1 LVGDLPL
8 GVQKTEARGDAAPP
22 DLLSIHEEH
31 APFVWLSLQRLGVR
45 SADIEDLLQEVF
57 IVVHKRLAT
66 FDGSARMTTW
76 LFGICL
82 RVAAAHRRRAYN
94 RREAIVPAPAEE
106 ALADSASPEDL
117 ASNRQAQ
124 ARLAAILDTMDLEK
138 RAIFVMFE
146 LDELSCEEIAEIL
159 GVPLGTVYSRLHA
172 ARKAFSAAVVR
183 FEAREAS
190 RSTARRGRGE

>member
-1 LVGDLPL
+1 MPL
-8 GVQKTEARGDAAPP
+8 GVEKTSAREDAAPL

-82 RVAAAHRRRAYN
+82 RVAAAHRRRAYH
-94 RREAIVPAPAEE
+94 RRESIVPAPADE
-106 ALADSASPEDL
+106 ARADSASPEDL

-124 ARLAAILDTMDLEK
+124 ARLAAILDSMELEK

-172 ARKAFSAAVVR
+172 ARKAFGAAVAR

-190 RSTARRGRGE
+190 RWTVRRGREG